1 MFSFGSGVKNLER
14 CMAWEGVLYVLGWLY
29 NLVVFFF
36 SLVVDIPPLTSR
48 VFKVGV
54 YMYVW
59 ISEDM
64 GTL

>member
-36 SLVVDIPPLTSR
+36 LLLLIFPL
-48 VFKVGV
+48 
-54 YMYVW
+54 
-59 ISEDM
+59 
-64 GTL
+64 